1 MKDFKYNKGLILVI
15 VIGLLAAGW
24 ISMARHTVEENSRR
38 VDLAT
43 NYEDLLELADR
54 EGLPAETV
62 LAKAKEAGLT
72 SLAVY
77 DTTFKKL
84 NANGKANA
92 IAGSEILANFHSG
105 ALSDP
110 MWRQLVQ
117 EGKIKGNEVYIVGH
131 DASTWQDLK
140 EDLPRRLGSDRVQL
154 WQVGNEEVMAVKAH
168 YESFLKMD
176 IGMPRDEMKAVNA
189 AGFAVIA
196 RPTNYNQCSPED
208 VKAVFKRF
216 DGVKI
221 SEVVFSGSQV
231 LGANKALAATI
242 AEMKER
248 QLVMGLIEGVTQLQ
262 FYKQDG
268 MEEVAKGIGY
278 DKVVRLYAI
287 PKDEQPKLKIATAVE
302 RWANADDERNIRIDL
317 LRIYDKPAPNMTL
330 LETNLKYFKDTHEAL
345 MAHGYVV
352 DNNEPA
358 GTFAA
363 FYPERGLR
371 AVVMAGVAAAV
382 VLYLSLVIPALNAA
396 PKKQWLLWLVFTLL
410 AVVPLLMGNGAK
422 IRVLA
427 ALASANIFP
436 TLAVVYQLDRIRY
449 LRDKVTM
456 GFGKMLVTGI
466 LALFVTGI
474 LSYTGA
480 FYLSGSLADTEYLL
494 EFQIF
499 RGIKLTF
506 VLPLVLVAIAF
517 LQRYDV
523 FDGRMDDTDGVMNQ
537 LQKILDMPV
546 KIKTLFLMLAVL
558 VAGVVFVARSGHTS
572 GMPVSAA
579 ELQFRAFL
587 EQAFY
592 ARPRTKELLIG
603 HPAFLLAVMAF
614 WRKWPTM
621 VFFGLVLIAT
631 IGQGSMVETFAH
643 MRTPFYMS
651 FMRGIG
657 GIVLGAGIGA
667 AAMMLIQLWQTVI
680 SRAKERKTA

>member
-15 VIGLLAAGW
+15 ILGLLAAGW
-24 ISMARHTVEENSRR
+24 ISMVRHIVEEDSRR

-54 EGLPAETV
+54 EGLPAEKV
-62 LAKAKEAGLT
+62 LAMAKDAGVT

-84 NANGKANA
+84 NANGKASA
-92 IAGSEILANFHSG
+92 VAGSEILANFHSG
-105 ALSDP
+105 SLSDP
-110 MWRQLVQ
+110 VWRQLVQ
-117 EGKIKGNEVYIVGH
+117 EGKIKGNEVYLVGH

-140 EDLPRRLGSDRVQL
+140 EDVPRRLGSDRVQFL
-154 WQVGNEEVMAVKAH
+154 QVGNEEVMAVKAH

-176 IGMPRDEMKAVNA
+176 IGMPRDEMKAVND

-196 RPTNYNQCSPED
+196 RPTNYNQCTPED
-208 VKAVFKRF
+208 VKAVFKRLE
-216 DGVKI
+216 GVKI
-221 SEVVFSGSQV
+221 SEFVFSGSQV
-231 LGANKALAATI
+231 LGANKALATTI
-242 AEMKER
+242 KELKER
-248 QLVMGLIEGVTQLQ
+248 NAVMGLIEGVTQLQ

-278 DKVVRLYAI
+278 NNVVRLYSI

-330 LETNLKYFKDTHEAL
+330 LETNMKYFKDTHDAL
-345 MAHGYVV
+345 VAHGYTM
-352 DNNEPA
+352 DNELA
-358 GTFAA
+358 VGTFAS
-363 FYPERGLR
+363 FYPAGFIR
-371 AVVMAGVAAAV
+371 AIVMAGVAAAV
-382 VLYLSLVIPALNAA
+382 VLYLSLVIPALNISV
-396 PKKQWLLWLVFTLL
+396 KKQWLLWAVFTML
-410 AVVPLLMGNGAK
+410 AAVPVLMGNGAK

-436 TLAVVYQLDRIRY
+436 TLAVIYQLDRIRY

-456 GFGKMLVTGI
+456 GFGKMLVTGV
-466 LALFVTGI
+466 LALFVTGA
-474 LSYTGA
+474 LSYIGA

-537 LQKILDMPV
+537 LQKIMDMPV
-546 KIKTLFLMLAVL
+546 KIKTLFLMFAVL

-572 GMPVSAA
+572 GMPVSAT

-667 AAMMLIQLWQTVI
+667 VAMMLIQLWQTVI
-680 SRAKERKTA
+680 SRAKERKAA

>member
-15 VIGLLAAGW
+15 ILGLLAAGW
-24 ISMARHTVEENSRR
+24 ISMVRHIVEEDSRR

-54 EGLPAETV
+54 EGLPAEKV
-62 LAKAKEAGLT
+62 LAMAKDAGVT

-84 NANGKANA
+84 NANGKASA
-92 IAGSEILANFHSG
+92 VAGSEILANFHSG
-105 ALSDP
+105 SLSDP
-110 MWRQLVQ
+110 VWRQLVQ
-117 EGKIKGNEVYIVGH
+117 EGKIKGNEVYLVGH

-140 EDLPRRLGSDRVQL
+140 EDVPRRLGSDRVQL
-154 WQVGNEEVMAVKAH
+154 LQVGNEEVMAVKAH

-176 IGMPRDEMKAVNA
+176 IGMPHDEMKAVND

-196 RPTNYNQCSPED
+196 RPTNYNQCTLED
-208 VKAVFKRF
+208 VKAVFKRLE
-216 DGVKI
+216 GVKI
-221 SEVVFSGSQV
+221 SEFVFSGSQV
-231 LGANKALAATI
+231 LGANKALDTTI
-242 AEMKER
+242 KELKER
-248 QLVMGLIEGVTQLQ
+248 NAVMGLIEGVTQLQ

-278 DKVVRLYAI
+278 NNVVRLYSI

-330 LETNLKYFKDTHEAL
+330 LETNMKYFKDTHDAL
-345 MAHGYVV
+345 VAHGYTM
-352 DNNEPA
+352 DNELA
-358 GTFAA
+358 VGTFAS
-363 FYPERGLR
+363 FYPAGFIR
-371 AVVMAGVAAAV
+371 AIVMAGVAAAV
-382 VLYLSLVIPALNAA
+382 VLYLSLVIPALNISV
-396 PKKQWLLWLVFTLL
+396 KKQWLLWAVFTML
-410 AVVPLLMGNGAK
+410 AAVPVLMGNGAK

-436 TLAVVYQLDRIRY
+436 TLAVIYQLDRIRY

-456 GFGKMLVTGI
+456 SFGKMLVTGV
-466 LALFVTGI
+466 LALFVTGA
-474 LSYTGA
+474 LSYIGA

-537 LQKILDMPV
+537 LQKIMDMPV
-546 KIKTLFLMLAVL
+546 KIKTLFLMFAVL

-572 GMPVSAA
+572 GMPVSAT

-667 AAMMLIQLWQTVI
+667 VAMMLIQLWQTVI
-680 SRAKERKTA
+680 SRAKERKAA

>member
-62 LAKAKEAGLT
+62 LAKAREAGLT

-363 FYPERGLR
+363 FYPARGLR

-572 GMPVSAA
+572 GMPVSAT